1 MVKPH
6 PDGLVGVASREGT
19 MKKILATGA
28 LLATLGGLV
37 PTSAQAGAATDAAL
51 GLGAFAVFNQL
62 WGGHGFFGHRE
73 RVIVVH
79 PYYGGYYSGYYP
91 PAVYPAP
98 VITYYSPPPAATYAP
113 LAPSVQTE
121 VVYPHGKYV
130 LRGDGVTVAYYWVWI
145 PNPPPPPA
153 APPSQ

>member
-1 MVKPH
+1 M
-6 PDGLVGVASREGT
+6 R
-19 MKKILATGA
+19 KIVATGT
-28 LLATLGGLV
+28 LLATLLWML

-62 WGGHGFFGHRE
+62 WGGHGFFGHRD
-73 RVIVVH
+73 RVIVVY

-91 PAVYPAP
+91 LAVYPAP
-98 VITYYSPPPAATYAP
+98 VVTYYSTPPAVTYAPPPAPAP
-113 LAPSVQTE
+113 PTQAE

-130 LRGDGVTVAYYWVWI
+130 LRGDGVTVAYYWVWV

-153 APPSQ
+153 PPPSQ